1 MIFSKHE
8 KNKIYLSLNGY
19 RYNDFKPYV
28 YISNDNGDS
37 WQNISSNLPLSPVN
51 VIREDINRKEILYV
65 GTDNGLFISFNS
77 GKKWHPFESSLN
89 RVAVHDLVIQN
100 EKNDLLVGTHGR
112 SIYKTN
118 LDLFNDFM
126 INKKNGGKP
135 LIIFEINDLRHS
147 NSWGKRSNYSD
158 NVFKSSVKTIAYS
171 DKSMVY
177 DYTITDNFN
186 NILNKGQLNFDKG
199 FNYIEILPI
208 IDNSIGAKK
217 LKKIGIVSEKSE
229 DGNIYLPKGDYI
241 LKINGISRKFS
252 IK

>member
-1 MIFSKHE
+1 M
-8 KNKIYLSLNGY
+8 
-19 RYNDFKPYV
+19 
-28 YISNDNGDS
+28 
-37 WQNISSNLPLSPVN
+37 SPVN

-118 LDLFNDFM
+118 LDLFNDF
-126 INKKNGGKP
+126 IIEKNEEKP
-135 LIIFEINDLRHS
+135 LIIFGINDLRHS

-158 NVFKSSVKTIAYS
+158 DVFNSSVKTIVYS
-171 DKSMVY
+171 DKSIVH

-199 FNYIEILPI
+199 FNNVEILPI
-208 IDNSIGAKK
+208 INHSIAAKK
-217 LKKIGIVSEKSE
+217 LKKIGISSEKSE
-229 DGNIYLPKGDYI
+229 DGNIYLSKGDFI
-241 LKINGISRKFS
+241 LKINGFSRKFS
-252 IK
+252 VK